1 MKCIYIYHCFLIKWI
16 VFEELHLYVHVIFI
30 KVNIEISKQVNVEF
44 YYFDCQMIIANLFGH
59 NCKLYRFH
67 FILVTFY
74 LKNVSTFTTV
84 F

>member
-1 MKCIYIYHCFLIKWI
+1 M
-16 VFEELHLYVHVIFI
+16 FEELHLYVHVIFI
-30 KVNIEISKQVNVEF
+30 KDNIEISKQVNVEF
-44 YYFDCQMIIANLFGH
+44 YYFDCQMIKANLFGH
-59 NCKLYRFH
+59 NCKLHVYIFH